1 MSKIKKVLAMIL
13 ALAMVLGTTLTAF
26 AASETNKTAV
36 RVYAEEKGLTVT
48 AYQIIKYNEIGQY
61 EEVLADT
68 IAKENGNLKPN
79 AENAAALALRKDDLT
94 NVVVLKDYD
103 ESGKYYTNNETPL
116 DAGTWLILITGSDKF
131 LYNPAIV
138 SVMQGTNGKDYGELN
153 IDSDTWGTN
162 VYPKKSEPTIK
173 KEALTE
179 NVKGVQYGDYIQF
192 QVTADIPTYANEKTD
207 VVYKISDN
215 LVGLKLAV
223 DNDLHKVVATVD
235 GVSDDYLT
243 TQVNAAVNNGAAS
256 FEADLSNAEF
266 VMKNAGKKI
275 VITYWA
281 QVTTEAKFTVD
292 KTTNTAKL
300 EYSTNDK
307 VVEKSDDTKHFT
319 FGIDTSF
326 SGSTSTENKTG
337 EFIKVDANGKVEY
350 NETGSDVVISE
361 GQALKGAQFEL
372 RIGSAAGSAFTNAAG
387 VSTFETDE
395 KGRLEI
401 TGLDSDVEYY
411 LVETKAPTGYTINT
425 TPILVKIEANYTDD
439 GELTDYIVH
448 MGEAKTSYKYE
459 EGVTTINP
467 GVSNPLGF
475 KNTTL
480 SSLPSTGGIG
490 TTIFTIG
497 GCLIMIAAAGLFFAS
512 RRKSAK

>member
-266 VMKNAGKKI
+266 VMKNAGKK
-275 VITYWA
+275 
-281 QVTTEAKFTVD
+281 
-292 KTTNTAKL
+292 
-300 EYSTNDK
+300 
-307 VVEKSDDTKHFT
+307 
-319 FGIDTSF
+319 
-326 SGSTSTENKTG
+326 
-337 EFIKVDANGKVEY
+337 
-350 NETGSDVVISE
+350 
-361 GQALKGAQFEL
+361 
-372 RIGSAAGSAFTNAAG
+372 
-387 VSTFETDE
+387 
-395 KGRLEI
+395 
-401 TGLDSDVEYY
+401 
-411 LVETKAPTGYTINT
+411 
-425 TPILVKIEANYTDD
+425 
-439 GELTDYIVH
+439 
-448 MGEAKTSYKYE
+448 
-459 EGVTTINP
+459 
-467 GVSNPLGF
+467 
-475 KNTTL
+475 
-480 SSLPSTGGIG
+480 
-490 TTIFTIG
+490 
-497 GCLIMIAAAGLFFAS
+497 
-512 RRKSAK
+512 